1 MRWAHRQ
8 GMLNVLPQFDM
19 PKRVKGAKVM
29 RGRPITGEE
38 FDRLIKAVPKVV
50 ENAAAK
56 SWEFY
61 LRGLWTSG
69 LRLSESLRLRWDD
82 APGAI
87 VVDFTRRRPMLRIPA
102 EAHKGRP

>member
-1 MRWAHRQ
+1 
-8 GMLNVLPQFDM
+8 M

-69 LRLSESLRLRWDD
+69 LRLSESLRAALGRCTGSYRGGLR
-82 APGAI
+82 PGG
-87 VVDFTRRRPMLRIPA
+87 DRCCGYQPKHTRDTVIRYCR
-102 EAHKGRP
+102 